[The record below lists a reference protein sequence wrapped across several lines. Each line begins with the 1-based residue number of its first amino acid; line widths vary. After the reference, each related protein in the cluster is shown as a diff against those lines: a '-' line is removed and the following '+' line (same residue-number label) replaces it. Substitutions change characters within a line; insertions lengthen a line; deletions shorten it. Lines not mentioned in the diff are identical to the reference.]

1 MMIEPSSERR
11 PYYSLRFQVSLFLF
25 PVNAIRTNPSL
36 EDIFDSHYQYQGETL
51 MHPPQKASQNPY
63 GIQVHRCQTGCL
75 HVQFG
80 YTMVHLHED
89 AARELTLQLCAAQP
103 EAALTDLILTMQVSG
118 ASGTMA

>member
-1 MMIEPSSERR
+1 
-11 PYYSLRFQVSLFLF
+11 
-25 PVNAIRTNPSL
+25 
-36 EDIFDSHYQYQGETL
+36 
-51 MHPPQKASQNPY
+51 MHPPQKASPNPY

-80 YTMVHLHED
+80 YTMVHLNED

-118 ASGTMA
+118 ASGAMA